1 MNTFELRDNLR
12 YYNQRFSEMPV
23 GDPMSGACYGE
34 YLKSKAIGAIIGVVA
49 AVAAVWTGGATLAAY
64 AAGTAGV
71 SIGSAIAA
79 GAMVAGGVMSGVG
92 AVTGNKKLM
101 KIGGVLALAGGLG
114 SMAASAFS
122 GTSTVAGEAVN
133 AAPVAAEGSA
143 AGASE
148 QLVGKLAGAGTSEA
162 FGAAAEGM
170 NSGALNIDTLAAG
183 KVPSLGAGLEEAAAV
198 GSQAGAPVQQG
209 GIVSQAL
216 GDTPSA
222 ALSQTPNDIAAYT
235 GADYS
240 KGVGAANVQPPAAE
254 GGFLEKAGGWM
265 EKNKTLVEMGG
276 KLLSNVSGQALNGGN
291 ASGAG
296 GGTGSTEANDAYLAS
311 KTKETNASAEALR
324 AKAAAE
330 EQQRKNA
337 NTQVE
342 MISASDPNRD
352 AKVASAVSRGVP
364 YQIMFQPAAAPVTM
378 GGQNYATTSNQW
390 APQR

>member
-64 AAGTAGV
+64 AAAGSTV

-122 GTSTVAGEAVN
+122 GTSTVAGEAAN
-133 AAPVAAEGSA
+133 AAPVAADGSA

-148 QLVGKLAGAGTSEA
+148 QLVGKIGQ
-162 FGAAAEGM
+162 AAEGTGAFTA
-170 NSGALNIDTLAAG
+170 SAGIDAGALEVGNIGSGNL
-183 KVPSLGAGLEEAAAV
+183 PNLGSGLQEA
-198 GSQAGAPVQQG
+198 G
-209 GIVSQAL
+209 GIVSQA
-216 GDTPSA
+216 GSSAPSMTNIPTSSTGVLADA
-222 ALSQTPNDIAAYT
+222 AAAQTQSAVNASPMT
-235 GADYS
+235 G
-240 KGVGAANVQPPAAE
+240 E

-265 EKNKTLVEMGG
+265 NENKTLVEMGG
-276 KLLSNVSGQALNGGN
+276 KLLSNLGGQALNGGN

-311 KTKETNASAEALR
+311 KTNETNASAEALR

-352 AKVASAVSRGVP
+352 AKVASAVTRGVP

>member
-34 YLKSKAIGAIIGVVA
+34 YLKSKVLGAVIGVVA

-64 AAGTAGV
+64 AAGSGTV

-114 SMAASAFS
+114 SMAASALS

-170 NSGALNIDTLAAG
+170 NSGALNIDTLASG
-183 KVPSLGAGLEEAAAV
+183 NVQSLGSGLEEASAV
-198 GSQAGAPVQQG
+198 ASQAGSPVQQG
-209 GIVSQAL
+209 GIVAQAL

-222 ALSQTPNDIAAYT
+222 ALAQPANDVAAY
-235 GADYS
+235 S
-240 KGVGAANVQPPAAE
+240 GVATPQATPGE
-254 GGFLEKAGGWM
+254 GGFLDKATGWM
-265 EKNKTLVEMGG
+265 DKNKTLVEMGG
-276 KLLSNVSGQALNGGN
+276 KLLSNLGGQALNGGN
-291 ASGAG
+291 TPGTGGA
-296 GGTGSTEANDAYLAS
+296 GSTEANDAYLAS
-311 KTKETNASAEALR
+311 KTNETNASAEALR
-324 AKAAAE
+324 AKQEAE
-330 EQQRKNA
+330 AQQRKNA
-337 NTQVE
+337 NAQVL
-342 MISASDPNRD
+342 MISSSDPNRD
-352 AKVASAVSRGVP
+352 AKVAQAVASGQP
-364 YQIMFQPAAAPVTM
+364 YQIMFQPAAAPVSM
-378 GGQNYATTSNQW
+378 SGQNYATTSNQW

>member
-34 YLKSKAIGAIIGVVA
+34 YLKSKAVGAIIGVVA

-64 AAGTAGV
+64 AAAGSTV

-122 GTSTVAGEAVN
+122 GTSTVAGEA
-133 AAPVAAEGSA
+133 ATAQPVAEGSA

-148 QLVGKLAGAGTSEA
+148 QLVGKLGGTATSEA
-162 FGAAAEGM
+162 FGATAEGM
-170 NSGALNIDTLAAG
+170 NSGALEIG
-183 KVPSLGAGLEEAAAV
+183 KLGSGNLPDLGSGLQEAN
-198 GSQAGAPVQQG
+198 
-209 GIVSQAL
+209 GIVANAGSAGPSMTNVPTGSTGVLADATSAQAASSVN
-216 GDTPSA
+216 GSPTES
-222 ALSQTPNDIAAYT
+222 
-235 GADYS
+235 
-240 KGVGAANVQPPAAE
+240 
-254 GGFLEKAGGWM
+254 GGFLKDAGSWM
-265 EKNKTLVEMGG
+265 DKNKTLVEMGG
-276 KLLSNVSGQALNGGN
+276 KMLSNLGGQALNGGN
-291 ASGAG
+291 APGTAG
-296 GGTGSTEANDAYLAS
+296 GGSGSTEAQDGLIVA
-311 KTKETNASAEALR
+311 KTNETNASAEALR
-324 AKAAAE
+324 AKQAAE

-337 NTQVE
+337 NTQVT

-352 AKVASAVSRGVP
+352 AKVADAVARGIP

>member
-1 MNTFELRDNLR
+1 MNTFELRDTLR

-64 AAGTAGV
+64 AAAGSTV

-122 GTSTVAGEAVN
+122 GTSTVAGEAAN
-133 AAPVAAEGSA
+133 AAPVAADGSA

-148 QLVGKLAGAGTSEA
+148 QLVGKIGK
-162 FGAAAEGM
+162 AAEGTGAFTA
-170 NSGALNIDTLAAG
+170 SAGIDAGALEVGNIGSGNL
-183 KVPSLGAGLEEAAAV
+183 PNLGSGLQEA
-198 GSQAGAPVQQG
+198 G
-209 GIVSQAL
+209 GIVSQA
-216 GDTPSA
+216 GSSAPSMTNIPTSSTGVLADA
-222 ALSQTPNDIAAYT
+222 AAAQTQSAINASPTA
-235 GADYS
+235 G
-240 KGVGAANVQPPAAE
+240 E

-352 AKVASAVSRGVP
+352 AKVASAVTRGVP

>member
-12 YYNQRFSEMPV
+12 YYNHRFSEMPV

-64 AAGTAGV
+64 AAAGSTV

-114 SMAASAFS
+114 SMAASALS

-133 AAPVAAEGSA
+133 AAPIAAEGSA

-170 NSGALNIDTLAAG
+170 NSGALNIDTLASG
-183 KVPSLGAGLEEAAAV
+183 NVQSLGSGLEEASAV
-198 GSQAGAPVQQG
+198 ASQAGSPVQQG
-209 GIVSQAL
+209 GIVAQAL

-222 ALSQTPNDIAAYT
+222 ALAQPANDVAAY
-235 GADYS
+235 S
-240 KGVGAANVQPPAAE
+240 GVATPQATPGE
-254 GGFLEKAGGWM
+254 GGFLDKATGWM
-265 EKNKTLVEMGG
+265 DKNKTLVEMGG
-276 KLLSNVSGQALNGGN
+276 KLLSNLGGQALNGGN
-291 ASGAG
+291 TPGTSGGA
-296 GGTGSTEANDAYLAS
+296 GSTEANDAYLTS
-311 KTKETNASAEALR
+311 KTNETNASAEALR

-352 AKVASAVSRGVP
+352 AKVASAVTRGVP
-364 YQIMFQPAAAPVTM
+364 YQIMFQPAAAPVTLS
-378 GGQNYATTSNQW
+378 GQNYATSSNQW

>member
-23 GDPMSGACYGE
+23 GDPMSGAAYGE

-122 GTSTVAGEAVN
+122 GTSSAVAEGS
-133 AAPVAAEGSA
+133 AAAQPVAEGSA

-148 QLVGKLAGAGTSEA
+148 QLVGKLGGTATSEA
-162 FGAAAEGM
+162 FGATAEGM
-170 NSGALNIDTLAAG
+170 N
-183 KVPSLGAGLEEAAAV
+183 AAALDV
-198 GSQAGAPVQQG
+198 SASAIPPVQNLGSGLQEAG
-209 GIVSQAL
+209 GIVSQA
-216 GDTPSA
+216 GSAGPSMANIPTSSTGVLADATSAQA
-222 ALSQTPNDIAAYT
+222 ASAVNA
-235 GADYS
+235 S
-240 KGVGAANVQPPAAE
+240 PAAE
-254 GGFLEKAGGWM
+254 TGGFLEKAGGWM

-291 ASGAG
+291 PVGSG
-296 GGTGSTEANDAYLAS
+296 GGSGSPEGNEALQAAKTEQLNSVTEANRA
-311 KTKETNASAEALR
+311 KTAAEA
-324 AKAAAE
+324 
-330 EQQRKNA
+330 QQRKNA

-342 MISASDPNRD
+342 MISATDPNRD
-352 AKVASAVSRGVP
+352 AKVADAVARGAP

-378 GGQNYATTSNQW
+378 SGQNYGASSNQW

>member
-64 AAGTAGV
+64 AAAGSTV

-209 GIVSQAL
+209 GIVAQAL

-222 ALSQTPNDIAAYT
+222 ALAQPANN
-235 GADYS
+235 
-240 KGVGAANVQPPAAE
+240 VPGAANVQTPAAE

-265 EKNKTLVEMGG
+265 DKNKTLVEMGG
-276 KLLSNVSGQALNGGN
+276 KILSNLGGQAVNGGN

-296 GGTGSTEANDAYLAS
+296 GGNGSTEAQDGLLVA
-311 KTKETNASAEALR
+311 KTNETNASAEALR
-324 AKAAAE
+324 AKQEAE
-330 EQQRKNA
+330 AQQRKNA

-342 MISASDPNRD
+342 MISANDPNRD
-352 AKVASAVSRGVP
+352 AKVADAVARGAP
-364 YQIMFQPAAAPVTM
+364 YQIMFQPAATPVTM
-378 GGQNYATTSNQW
+378 GGRNYATTSNQW

>member
-64 AAGTAGV
+64 AAAGSTV

-114 SMAASAFS
+114 SMAASALS
-122 GTSTVAGEAVN
+122 GTSTVAGEAAN
-133 AAPVAAEGSA
+133 AAPVAADGSA

-148 QLVGKLAGAGTSEA
+148 QLVGKIGQ
-162 FGAAAEGM
+162 AAEGTGAFTA
-170 NSGALNIDTLAAG
+170 SAGIDAGALEVGNIGSGNL
-183 KVPSLGAGLEEAAAV
+183 PNLGSGLQEA
-198 GSQAGAPVQQG
+198 G
-209 GIVSQAL
+209 GIVSQA
-216 GDTPSA
+216 GSSAPSMTNIPTSSTGVLADA
-222 ALSQTPNDIAAYT
+222 AAAQTQSAVNASPMT
-235 GADYS
+235 G
-240 KGVGAANVQPPAAE
+240 E

-265 EKNKTLVEMGG
+265 DKNKTLVEMGG
-276 KLLSNVSGQALNGGN
+276 KILSNLGGQAVNGGN

-311 KTKETNASAEALR
+311 KTNETNASAEALR

-352 AKVASAVSRGVP
+352 AKVASAVTRGVP

>member
-12 YYNQRFSEMPV
+12 YYNQRFSEMPI

-64 AAGTAGV
+64 AAAGSTV

-92 AVTGNKKLM
+92 AITGNKKLM

-122 GTSTVAGEAVN
+122 GTSATVAGEAAN

-148 QLVGKLAGAGTSEA
+148 QLVGKIGQ
-162 FGAAAEGM
+162 AAEGTGAFTA
-170 NSGALNIDTLAAG
+170 SAGIDAGALEVGNIGSGNL
-183 KVPSLGAGLEEAAAV
+183 PNLGSGLQEA
-198 GSQAGAPVQQG
+198 G
-209 GIVSQAL
+209 GIVSQA
-216 GDTPSA
+216 GSSAPSMTNIPTSSTGVLADA
-222 ALSQTPNDIAAYT
+222 AAAQTQSAINASPTA
-235 GADYS
+235 G
-240 KGVGAANVQPPAAE
+240 E

>member
-34 YLKSKAIGAIIGVVA
+34 YLKSKALGAIIGVVA

-64 AAGTAGV
+64 AAAGSTV

-209 GIVSQAL
+209 GIVAQVL

-222 ALSQTPNDIAAYT
+222 ALAQPANN
-235 GADYS
+235 
-240 KGVGAANVQPPAAE
+240 VPGAANVQTPAAE

-265 EKNKTLVEMGG
+265 DKNKTLVEMGG
-276 KLLSNVSGQALNGGN
+276 KILSNLGGQAVNGGN

-296 GGTGSTEANDAYLAS
+296 GGTGSTEANDGLLVA
-311 KTKETNASAEALR
+311 KTGEANASADALR

-342 MISASDPNRD
+342 MISANDPNRD
-352 AKVASAVSRGVP
+352 AKVADAVARGAP
-364 YQIMFQPAAAPVTM
+364 YQIMFQPAATPVTM
-378 GGQNYATTSNQW
+378 GGRNYATTSNQW